1 MNPPDRS
8 HTFSTGAAQRR
19 ARTAVKAHPIAA
31 AVATLTLALAL
42 LTALR
47 ESRHTSR
54 PQIGV
59 ISAHA
64 RRPQGAVVT
73 VLANPGLRSGQA
85 TQPRSA
91 VTITRSRRRAAPTY
105 ANGTGRM
112 LWPSAAL
119 SAARRFLRTYLPFTY
134 GQLPARTIRGA
145 VPALR
150 TRIAASP
157 PEVPATIRRLHPR
170 VTALTIIPARI
181 IDSGA
186 GWAAIATVTDRLET
200 YHVTVTLG
208 QQHGRWLVTSILAPS
223 D

>member
-8 HTFSTGAAQRR
+8 HTALTGAAQRR
-19 ARTAVKAHPIAA
+19 ARAAVRAHPIAA
-31 AVATLTLALAL
+31 AVAALTLALAL
-42 LTALR
+42 LTALG
-47 ESRHTSR
+47 ESRHIR
-54 PQIGV
+54 QPQTGV

-64 RRPQGAVVT
+64 GRSQGAAVT
-73 VLANPGLRSGQA
+73 VLPNPGLRSGQA
-85 TQPRSA
+85 RQPRSA
-91 VTITRSRRRAAPTY
+91 TTAARSRRRAAPAH
-105 ANGTGRM
+105 ANGSGRM
-112 LWPSAAL
+112 LWPRAAL

-150 TRIAASP
+150 MRIAARP

-181 IDSGA
+181 TDAGA
-186 GWAAIATVTDRLET
+186 GWAATATVSDRQET
-200 YHVTVTLG
+200 YHVTVTLAR
-208 QQHGRWLVTSILAPS
+208 QHGRWLVTALLAPS